1 LSLLNVGASG
11 SRTPTVTVKLTVIQ
25 KIPEVVINPTL
36 TDSMTLLVNWSFL
49 DPYKTSTDVGDVI
62 QVYKDGQIRGSAT
75 LQEQGSFFYAR
86 ITIYG
91 DASDEDGLLDF
102 VVWDASSSTAFTP
115 IPFTTSTAITFKA
128 NTTRGVLS
136 NPEILLV
143 DDDTFQFRG
152 LIFVDSTNINGV
164 NNANGIQDGLTWET
178 AFERLED
185 GIAVA
190 NSADTIWV
198 AQGTYYPTINND
210 RNTSYVVDNNIAI
223 IGGFQNTMTNI
234 NERTGNDETII
245 SGNVGLAISNGDNSY
260 HVMKTTGTDILI
272 DQVTFA
278 SGFADGGG
286 DDDNG
291 ACLFNTGSVTLK
303 DCKMEDG
310 EATNKGSLIYNNG
323 NLILNG
329 GEFII
334 PAINSISNLHNE
346 TGSTIT
352 IQQNVSIRKE

>member
-1 LSLLNVGASG
+1 
-11 SRTPTVTVKLTVIQ
+11 
-25 KIPEVVINPTL
+25 
-36 TDSMTLLVNWSFL
+36 
-49 DPYKTSTDVGDVI
+49 
-62 QVYKDGQIRGSAT
+62 
-75 LQEQGSFFYAR
+75 
-86 ITIYG
+86 
-91 DASDEDGLLDF
+91 
-102 VVWDASSSTAFTP
+102 
-115 IPFTTSTAITFKA
+115 
-128 NTTRGVLS
+128 
-136 NPEILLV
+136 
-143 DDDTFQFRG
+143 
-152 LIFVDSTNINGV
+152 
-164 NNANGIQDGLTWET
+164 
-178 AFERLED
+178 
-185 GIAVA
+185 
-190 NSADTIWV
+190 V